1 MSVII
6 QGLQDKITDTFTR
19 VKNDFPQ
26 LLLVSLFSIFMTIIL
41 CIVFYNFVK
50 EPLLE
55 NSRCVYKRGSLKKQ
69 MKYVVAKELDTND
82 KLFKVVYDLKNRSS
96 EVRCSCMPGVTAN
109 SFKDIQVKDLK
120 RNRDMKIDKQC
131 LCDTHYRNPNINWYG
146 SPDLVRYMYNK
157 KDDEAFDSAY
167 QE

>member
-1 MSVII
+1 MGEFLNQYYEYV
-6 QGLQDKITDTFTR
+6 QENYTK
-19 VKNDFPQ
+19 
-26 LLLVSLFSIFMTIIL
+26 LLLVALFSIFMTII
-41 CIVFYNFVK
+41 IYIIFYNIVK
-50 EPLLE
+50 ESILK
-55 NSRCVYKRGSLKKQ
+55 NSRCAFKRGSLKKK
-69 MKYVVAKELDTND
+69 MKYVVAKDINTND

-96 EVRCSCMPGVTAN
+96 EVKCSCMPGVTVN

-120 RNRDMKIDKQC
+120 RNRDMNIDKRC
-131 LCDTHYRNPNINWYG
+131 LCDTNYGNSDINWYG